1 MHPERVAAALALTG
15 LAGAAGCD
23 FEETST
29 RSQAIAAFCEATVET
44 ASGPVTVDVETDY
57 LPHVVTCENGNAAP
71 AALEAQAVAARSYL
85 YYRLERTGS
94 IGDGTGDQVYTCA
107 REPGPEHHAAVEA
120 TQGLVLRYQDTQV
133 AAFYVA
139 GALQDPPGCTGGTND
154 PTATE
159 MWVTYNE
166 GLSGSD
172 VNQTPL
178 GFVDPANH
186 ANRGCMSQNGGDCL
200 AEAGYDVRAILR
212 FYYGEDIGI
221 EQAEGPC
228 VTPMPGG
235 PDAGAGGDDD
245 PGAATSGCAIGGGAG
260 AGLGLVMG
268 VLLVRGRRRRNL
280 FRPRSGRCEDVARR
294 SRAGR
299 RRASRSD

>member
-1 MHPERVAAALALTG
+1 MRLEAAVAATALIG
-15 LAGAAGCD
+15 LAGCPSDA
-23 FEETST
+23 TST
-29 RSQAIAAFCEATVET
+29 RAQAVEAFCEATVNT
-44 ASGPVTVDVETDY
+44 AGGPVTVDVETDY

-85 YYRLERTGS
+85 YYKLARDGS

-107 REPGPEHHAAVEA
+107 REPGPEHVAAVAA
-120 TQGLVLRYQDTQV
+120 TSGRILRYQDTQV

-139 GALQDPPGCTGGTND
+139 GALQDPPGCQGGTTD

-166 GLSGSD
+166 GRSGDD
-172 VNQTPL
+172 VIQTPL

-186 ANRGCMSQNGGDCL
+186 ANRGCMSQNGSDCL
-200 AEAGYDVRAILR
+200 ARAEDGRDVDAILR

-228 VTPMPGG
+228 VEPIGGG
-235 PDAGAGGDDD
+235 PDAGGGDDD
-245 PGAATSGCAIGGGAG
+245 PGAAASGCAIGGGAG
-260 AGLGLVMG
+260 AGLGLLLG
-268 VLLVRGRRRRNL
+268 ALLVRRRKLFRRRRRRCAGPGSAL
-280 FRPRSGRCEDVARR
+280 GAARTKPRGAMK
-294 SRAGR
+294 
-299 RRASRSD
+299 